1 VWYNKQ
7 VETFKIITMHEPTYR
22 QALSH
27 SWKLAW
33 HHKLIWIFGLFAA
46 FLGQMGLLELLGSV
60 SMHASSSSATLG
72 LGNLTWIKMLCAGE
86 LRVSLPITGWVWLV
100 WLLVMFLGFG
110 IFLIFVSVSSQG
122 ALIHASAQWAKK
134 DTLPDTDKSWH
145 AGVQHFWPL
154 FFINVFKKCFICA
167 LGMAVSW
174 GAVNAL
180 IGTVTGWDLA
190 LFLLLFILAALVG
203 MVLSFLVVYVAGF
216 VVVEK
221 YPLSWAIPAAW
232 KMFIKHWLVSVEVG
246 VIILVLNVLVSAVA
260 LIGFIVFLV
269 PTLITWFIASVI
281 SNGILWMA
289 GLVIGC
295 SLFVLFII
303 FLGSVFTVFTTSVWT
318 YLFMKMH
325 RVGIVSKILHVFK

>member
-154 FFINVFKKCFICA
+154 FFINVFKKVDVLICP
-167 LGMAVSW
+167 VSPTLPFKI
-174 GAVNAL
+174 GEKNTNPLDMYLDDIFTVNANL
-180 IGTVTGWDLA
+180 AGIPSLA
-190 LFLLLFILAALVG
+190 L
-203 MVLSFLVVYVAGF
+203 
-216 VVVEK
+216 
-221 YPLSWAIPAAW
+221 PC
-232 KMFIKHWLVSVEVG
+232 
-246 VIILVLNVLVSAVA
+246 
-260 LIGFIVFLV
+260 GFIDDL
-269 PTLITWFIASVI
+269 P
-281 SNGILWMA
+281 
-289 GLVIGC
+289 
-295 SLFVLFII
+295 
-303 FLGSVFTVFTTSVWT
+303 
-318 YLFMKMH
+318 
-325 RVGIVSKILHVFK
+325 VGIQIIGPDFSEKLLYQVGYSYEQETKWYERTPKL